1 MNGETPKTR
10 YHAEVKIP
18 IDGHEARVNCF
29 ADTLVE
35 IFQDIGTICSQF
47 PPDWKNPA
55 KREIVNAEL
64 KAQQIAAQAEA
75 LSEAKGLE
83 DEQTGEVPVCQECG
97 TDEFMELIKWTDKLT
112 LKPRQAWKCQQC
124 QKWDRNNRRGR

>member
-1 MNGETPKTR
+1 MNGETR

-18 IDGHEARVNCF
+18 IEGHEARVNCF

-55 KREIVNAEL
+55 KREIANAEL
-64 KAQQIAAQAEA
+64 KAKQVKAAPEA
-75 LSEAKGLE
+75 
-83 DEQTGEVPVCQECG
+83 EQTGEVPVCQECG
-97 TDEFMELIKWTDKLT
+97 TDAFMELIRWTDKVT

-124 QKWDRNNRRGR
+124 QKWDRNNGRGR